1 MGAPRRTPVERLALL
16 GQLGVPDDLLF
27 GLDLAELDL
36 ADGQRVVVLR
46 AVQDAD
52 QQRRPPASLAGEE
65 GRVRTDHAG
74 EERRVRTDHRPV
86 WREEEGCVRNHRS
99 AWEGGGRRDTLET
112 VPHGSTRGKLP
123 TCQVECHFNIIF

>member
-1 MGAPRRTPVERLALL
+1 MDMGAPRRTPVERLALL
-16 GQLGVPDDLLF
+16 GQLGVPDDLLL

-65 GRVRTDHAG
+65 GRVRTDHWPAWRGRKDAVRTDQQRRPPASLAG
-74 EERRVRTDHRPV
+74 EE
-86 WREEEGCVRNHRS
+86 
-99 AWEGGGRRDTLET
+99 GR
-112 VPHGSTRGKLP
+112 G
-123 TCQVECHFNIIF
+123 